1 MRPLQLLM
9 SCLICKVVTLTCKDS
24 NYPIKYQI
32 FNNGTTE
39 IRTSVI
45 STSQPVLSVTVRNQK
60 IDKLCNGLFNLTYKT
75 TELYINNCSVTE
87 IEDQFLQDQDCV
99 EIIIINNN
107 KIRVIC
113 RYNFEK
119 LQVQHIDLSSNLIET
134 IDDEA
139 FIELL
144 NLAELH
150 LSDNK
155 MDYFNPKA
163 FVNLPKLG
171 YLDLRNNMIKKLC
184 ERSFDFLSNNTAQLH
199 FSNNQIEDI
208 SEDVFDGLTP
218 KRMSLHLDNN
228 SLHVLP
234 ISIFNGHDFF
244 DVDLTQNKIEE
255 ISGLTEDNL
264 TIVILLVDDNLDKN
278 INETLTNWAQKH
290 NITLSLIPDCS
301 LSAKYSR
308 YLLCFSICLTLFAFL
323 N

>member
-32 FNNGTTE
+32 YKSGTTE
-39 IRTSVI
+39 IRSSVI
-45 STSQPVLSVTVRNQK
+45 STSQPVSSITVENQK
-60 IDKLCNGLFNLTYKT
+60 IDKLCNGLFNLTYKIS
-75 TELYINNCSVTE
+75 ELFIDNCSVTE
-87 IEDQFLQDQDCV
+87 IEDQFLQDQPCV
-99 EIIIINNN
+99 KIILINSN

-113 RYNFEK
+113 RHNFEK
-119 LQVQHIDLSSNLIET
+119 LQVQHIDLSRNLIEM
-134 IDDEA
+134 IDNEA
-139 FIELL
+139 FIDLL
-144 NLAELH
+144 NLAELR
-150 LSDNK
+150 LSDNN
-155 MDYFNPKA
+155 MEYFNPKA

-184 ERSFDFLSNNTAQLH
+184 ERSFDFLSKDTSQLY

-208 SEDVFDGLTP
+208 SEDVFDGLTA
-218 KRMSLHLDNN
+218 KRMSLHLGNN
-228 SLHVLP
+228 SLHLLP

-264 TIVILLVDDNLDKN
+264 TIITLLVDDNLDKN
-278 INETLTNWAQKH
+278 INGTLTNWAQRHK
-290 NITLSLIPDCS
+290 ITFTLIPNCS
-301 LSAKYSR
+301 SWAKYSR
-308 YLLCFSICLTLFAFL
+308 HLLYFSICLTLFAYL

>member
-1 MRPLQLLM
+1 
-9 SCLICKVVTLTCKDS
+9 
-24 NYPIKYQI
+24 
-32 FNNGTTE
+32 
-39 IRTSVI
+39 
-45 STSQPVLSVTVRNQK
+45 
-60 IDKLCNGLFNLTYKT
+60 
-75 TELYINNCSVTE
+75 
-87 IEDQFLQDQDCV
+87 
-99 EIIIINNN
+99 
-107 KIRVIC
+107 
-113 RYNFEK
+113 
-119 LQVQHIDLSSNLIET
+119 LIET

-150 LSDNK
+150 LSDNN
-155 MDYFNPKA
+155 MEYFNPKA

-264 TIVILLVDDNLDKN
+264 TITI
-278 INETLTNWAQKH
+278 
-290 NITLSLIPDCS
+290 
-301 LSAKYSR
+301 
-308 YLLCFSICLTLFAFL
+308 FARR
-323 N
+323 